1 MPKRNALRPRDG
13 STGEQLISAVLHLL
27 LEDGADAVTV
37 GAVAQ
42 RADVAL
48 RTVYN
53 HFSSR
58 EALLEAALDRIISE
72 IEAALAAAGIED
84 GPPDERIRRFVAAA
98 FGEFDRLGILLTRIL
113 SVRGVPHLERRL
125 ATLNEWRRA
134 RIEDIVDA
142 AEAEGV
148 ARLGAVQANAL
159 AGALIG
165 HGSWEALVQTGG
177 LNGRRAGELLGRAL
191 ANALTRPEASLQG

>member
-1 MPKRNALRPRDG
+1 MPKRSALRPRDD
-13 STGEQLISAVLHLL
+13 STGEQLISAVLHLM

-58 EALLEAALDRIISE
+58 EALLEAALERIIGE

-84 GPPDERIRRFVAAA
+84 GEPDERIRRFVTSA
-98 FGEFDRLGILLTRIL
+98 FAEFDRLGILLTRIL

-125 ATLNEWRRA
+125 HQLSEWRRV
-134 RIEDIVDA
+134 RIEHIVEA
-142 AEAEGV
+142 AATEGS
-148 ARLGAVQANAL
+148 ARLEAVQANAL
-159 AGALIG
+159 ANALIG
-165 HGSWEALVQTGG
+165 HGSWEALVQVSGLTGK
-177 LNGRRAGELLGRAL
+177 RAGELLGRAL
-191 ANALTRPEASLQG
+191 ANTLIRSE

>member
-1 MPKRNALRPRDG
+1 MTPGRRSTPRRN
-13 STGEQLISAVLHLL
+13 GESKANTRQQLIEAVLELVM
-27 LEDGADAVTV
+27 EDGADAVTV

-53 HFSSR
+53 HFPSR
-58 EALLEAALDRIISE
+58 EALLEAALDLIIGE

-98 FGEFDRLGILLTRIL
+98 FGAFDRLGILLTRIL

-125 ATLNEWRRA
+125 ATLNE
-134 RIEDIVDA
+134 
-142 AEAEGV
+142 
-148 ARLGAVQANAL
+148 
-159 AGALIG
+159 
-165 HGSWEALVQTGG
+165 
-177 LNGRRAGELLGRAL
+177 
-191 ANALTRPEASLQG
+191 

>member
-1 MPKRNALRPRDG
+1 MAKRSALRPRDG
-13 STGEQLISAVLHLL
+13 STGEQLISAVLQLM

-37 GAVAQ
+37 GAVAE

-58 EALLEAALDRIISE
+58 DALLEAALERIISE
-72 IEAALAAAGIED
+72 IEAALAAAGIEE
-84 GPPDERIRRFVAAA
+84 GAPEERIRRFVGAA

-125 ATLNEWRRA
+125 AELNEWRLA
-134 RIEDIVDA
+134 RIEDIVAA
-142 AEAEGV
+142 AEAEG
-148 ARLGAVQANAL
+148 APLEAVQANAL

-165 HGSWEALVQTGG
+165 HGSWEALVQIGG
-177 LNGRRAGELLGRAL
+177 LSGKRGGELLGRAL
-191 ANALTRPEASLQG
+191 ANALTPAESSAQR

>member
-1 MPKRNALRPRDG
+1 MAKRSALRPRDG
-13 STGEQLISAVLHLL
+13 STGEQLISAVLQLM

-37 GAVAQ
+37 GAVAE

-58 EALLEAALDRIISE
+58 DALLEAALERIISE
-72 IEAALAAAGIED
+72 IEAALAAAGIEE
-84 GPPDERIRRFVAAA
+84 GAPEERIRRFVGAA

-125 ATLNEWRRA
+125 AELNEWRLA
-134 RIEDIVDA
+134 RIEDIVAA
-142 AEAEGV
+142 AEAEGAV
-148 ARLGAVQANAL
+148 RLEAVQANAL

-165 HGSWEALVQTGG
+165 HGSWEALVQIGG
-177 LNGRRAGELLGRAL
+177 LSGKRGGELLGRAL
-191 ANALTRPEASLQG
+191 ANALTQAESSAQG